1 MSSSERLRQ
10 ILSEHENS
18 RKNGNIT
25 TTMSSFTYSRPL
37 SPTYHDSSVT
47 TLQIPVEHKMPRAHL
62 TEKSGKHSEALHY
75 GKSKIFNVPS
85 KSFENVNIL
94 WQMCKVLMLNCMN
107 EISASFR
114 ITFLDIPKLL

>member
-18 RKNGNIT
+18 RKNGNS

-62 TEKSGKHSEALHY
+62 SEKSGKHSELLHY
-75 GKSKIFNVPS
+75 GKYKILNVTS
-85 KSFENVNIL
+85 KSFENVYIL

-107 EISASFR
+107 ETSASFR

>member
-62 TEKSGKHSEALHY
+62 SEKSGKHSEVLHY
-75 GKSKIFNVPS
+75 GKSKILNVPS

-94 WQMCKVLMLNCMN
+94 WQMCKVLMLN

-114 ITFLDIPKLL
+114 IAFLDIPKLL

>member
-18 RKNGNIT
+18 RKNENT
-25 TTMSSFTYSRPL
+25 NMSSFTYSRPL

-62 TEKSGKHSEALHY
+62 SEKSGKHSSELLHY
-75 GKSKIFNVPS
+75 GNLVRF
-85 KSFENVNIL
+85 
-94 WQMCKVLMLNCMN
+94 
-107 EISASFR
+107 
-114 ITFLDIPKLL
+114 

>member
-18 RKNGNIT
+18 RKNGNGNT
-25 TTMSSFTYSRPL
+25 AAMSSFTYSRPL

-62 TEKSGKHSEALHY
+62 SEKSGKHSELLHY
-75 GKSKIFNVPS
+75 GKSNVFNVTS
-85 KSFENVNIL
+85 K
-94 WQMCKVLMLNCMN
+94 
-107 EISASFR
+107 
-114 ITFLDIPKLL
+114 T